1 MLMLMGMWW
10 TLSSTLM
17 AAPMQMMAQQAQA
30 IEQMT
35 QVTAEAT
42 DRQLMALGWVDEDDL
57 PVF

>member
-35 QVTAEAT
+35 HVTAEAA

-57 PVF
+57 PFI